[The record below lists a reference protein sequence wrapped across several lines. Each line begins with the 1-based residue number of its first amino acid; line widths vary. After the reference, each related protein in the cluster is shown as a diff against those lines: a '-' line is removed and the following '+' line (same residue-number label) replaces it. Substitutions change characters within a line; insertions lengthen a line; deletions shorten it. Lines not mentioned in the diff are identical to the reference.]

1 METISK
7 KIEELNELLEYKQNS
22 NSIVFINYVLKIL
35 SNYFG
40 NEDVRLTTK
49 HNIIQVFIYGV
60 KALSLKFSRKQIEEH
75 FSVVKL
81 EIYKIYLLNENSAIN
96 EIRLYTKNIANKKK
110 IQQDNEIE
118 DFFKL
123 GASFNLSKENTIF
136 LAKQYEKLSYLARDS
151 IKNYNNNKEVK

>member
-96 EIRLYTKNIANKKK
+96 EIRLYAKNIANKKK

>member
-40 NEDVRLTTK
+40 NEDIRLTTK

-96 EIRLYTKNIANKKK
+96 EIRLYAKNIANKKK
-110 IQQDNEIE
+110 IQQDNEME
-118 DFFKL
+118 YFFKL

-136 LAKQYEKLSYLARDS
+136 LAKQYEKLSYLTRDS
-151 IKNYNNNKEVK
+151 IKNYDNNKEVK